1 MPYSFCRKSHLNRD
15 RDRGM
20 CSHWMIGRQN
30 QEPTIAT
37 TDDTFNRTNV
47 FAFTTILLHNVQH
60 HGGLLVGSLKHVHEN
75 AFVDVFDF

>member
-1 MPYSFCRKSHLNRD
+1 
-15 RDRGM
+15 
-20 CSHWMIGRQN
+20 MIVTEECAHTLTLDDWTT
-30 QEPTIAT
+30 EPRTNHS
-37 TDDTFNRTNV
+37 DDTFNRTNV